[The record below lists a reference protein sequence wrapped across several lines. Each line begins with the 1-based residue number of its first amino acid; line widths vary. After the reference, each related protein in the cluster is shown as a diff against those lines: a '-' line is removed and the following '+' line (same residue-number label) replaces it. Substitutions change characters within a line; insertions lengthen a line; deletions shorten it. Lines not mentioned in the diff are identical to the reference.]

1 MRPVLLI
8 LPLAILLATSCHLRA
23 AKQPSPAPEPVDP
36 MEYVGGV
43 EEVEDSAAAATLE
56 VIAGDPVSSDKVT
69 VPPASTKKGT
79 VVEGVVQFDKTVHD
93 FGDIL
98 VTSGPQSCVFKV
110 KNLSDNP
117 FSIYEI
123 VSSCGCTEAAWP
135 KTPVAPGE
143 EVIISATFNNEDGPL
158 PFDKTLT
165 VYISALKK
173 PVVLRL
179 RGNVSETKKSLKESY
194 PVSAGALSFRSLP
207 LRAGNLEQGESRSDE
222 VPVANTGSAPV
233 KVEFTDSSPQLSIS
247 IEPNPVPAGSTAILT
262 FTVRSD
268 RSLWGKNTYHTSL
281 NGKRISIEAFTK
293 ENFAS
298 WTEEQRKAGSQPVFT
313 TSTADFGVVEAG
325 TPIKV
330 EFAFD
335 NRGKSDFVCYKADC
349 DTPGLTI
356 APVPSVAPGAKGS
369 FEVTLDTSK
378 LPKGD
383 VTAYLILTT
392 NSPLR
397 PIVNLFVV
405 GVVK

>member
-1 MRPVLLI
+1 MFLIFPVALI
-8 LPLAILLATSCHLRA
+8 LAGSCHLRA
-23 AKQPSPAPEPVDP
+23 AKQPVAAPDPVDP
-36 MEYVGGV
+36 MEYTGAV

-56 VIAGDPVSSDKVT
+56 VMAGDPVSSEKVI
-69 VPPASTKKGT
+69 VPAASTKKGT
-79 VVEGVVQFDKTVHD
+79 VVEGIAEFDRTAHD

-98 VTSGPQSCVFKV
+98 VTSGPQSCVFHV
-110 KNLSDNP
+110 KNVSDKA
-117 FSIYEI
+117 FSIYEV

-135 KTPVAPGE
+135 KKPVAPGE
-143 EVIISATFNNEDGPL
+143 SVVISATFKNEDGPL

-165 VYISALKK
+165 VYISSLSK

-179 RGNVSETKKSLKESY
+179 RGNVSETKKSLKELY
-194 PVSAGALSFRSLP
+194 PVSVGGLSFRSLP
-207 LRAGNLEQGESRSDE
+207 LKAGNLEQGESRSDE

-233 KVEFTDSSPQLSIS
+233 SVTFTDVSPQLSIS
-247 IEPNPVPAGSTAILT
+247 AEPNPVPPGSTATLT

-268 RSLWGKNTYHTSL
+268 RSLWGKNTYHASL
-281 NGKRISIEAFTK
+281 GGKRIAVEAFTK

-298 WTEEQRKAGSQPVFT
+298 WSEEQRKAGSQPVFT
-313 TSTADFGVVEAG
+313 TSTVDFGTVEAG
-325 TPIKV
+325 APVRV
-330 EFAFD
+330 EFTFD

-356 APVPSVAPGAKGS
+356 APVPTLAPGAKGS
-369 FEVTLDTSK
+369 FAVTLDTAA

-405 GVVK
+405 GAIK